1 MVSKCKTSLK
11 PATPTQVDVLN
22 LIKTSLLNAIA
33 VGVRMLTLL
42 SINKILAIYVGPAG
56 YAALGQ
62 FQNAVQM
69 ISTLASGAINTGV
82 TKYTAEYQ
90 DNEAEQ
96 RKVWQ
101 TAGTIALTGS
111 LVLSVLVFIFRERLA
126 LGFLGDAQLSTV
138 FVWFAAT
145 LVLFVFNT
153 LLLAILNGKK
163 DIQRYVLANIAG
175 SVLALAITVLMVV
188 NLGLLG
194 ALIALAVYQSLAFFA
209 TLFLCLK
216 TPWFRW
222 RELVGEVDLPVAKN
236 LAKYTAMAITTAV
249 TVPFSHI
256 LIRNHLGQTL
266 GWEAAGYWEAMWRL
280 SGAYLMLVST
290 TLSVYY
296 LPRLSELKNWIEIK
310 KEIVSGYK
318 VILPVAIACAGFVYL
333 MREFIILTLFSTA
346 FMPMETLFLWQL
358 VGDTLKIASWLLAF
372 VMLAKAMTAIYI
384 ATEIIFSAL
393 FYFLLTFLLPYYG
406 LESAAISHAIVYFVY
421 LCIMYFI
428 LNNRNTVSLVKK

>member
-1 MVSKCKTSLK
+1 MT
-11 PATPTQVDVLN
+11 
-22 LIKTSLLNAIA
+22 LIKTSLLNGIA
-33 VGVRMLTLL
+33 VGIRMLTLL
-42 SINKILAIYVGPAG
+42 GINKILAIYVGPAG

-82 TKYTAEYQ
+82 TKYTAEYH

-111 LVLSVLVFIFRERLA
+111 LVLSLLVFIFRERLA
-126 LGFLGDAQLSTV
+126 LWFLGDAQLSTV
-138 FVWFAAT
+138 FVWFSAT

-163 DIQRYVLANIAG
+163 DIPRYVLANIAG
-175 SVLALAITVLMVV
+175 SVLALAITALMVM
-188 NLGLLG
+188 NWGLLG

-209 TLFLCLK
+209 TLILCLK

-222 RELVGEVDLPVAKN
+222 RELVGRVDWPVAKN
-236 LAKYTAMAITTAV
+236 LAKYTAMALTTAA
-249 TVPFSHI
+249 TVPLSHI
-256 LIRNHLGQTL
+256 LIRNHLGQAL

-296 LPRLSELKNWIEIK
+296 LPRLSELKTGDEIRQ
-310 KEIVSGYK
+310 EILSGYQ
-318 VILPVAIACAGFVYL
+318 VILPVAVVCALTVYL
-333 MREFIILTLFSTA
+333 LRHYIIEILFSTQFA
-346 FMPMETLFLWQL
+346 PMESLFFWQL
-358 VGDTLKIASWLLAF
+358 VGDVLKVSSWLFAF
-372 VMLAKAMTAIYI
+372 VMLAKAMHKTYI
-384 ATEIIFSAL
+384 ATELVFSFG
-393 FYFLLTFLLPYYG
+393 FYFFTILIVSKWDLIGVTMAYALNYLIYLLTM
-406 LESAAISHAIVYFVY
+406 AIIIY
-421 LCIMYFI
+421 IKTMG
-428 LNNRNTVSLVKK
+428 KP